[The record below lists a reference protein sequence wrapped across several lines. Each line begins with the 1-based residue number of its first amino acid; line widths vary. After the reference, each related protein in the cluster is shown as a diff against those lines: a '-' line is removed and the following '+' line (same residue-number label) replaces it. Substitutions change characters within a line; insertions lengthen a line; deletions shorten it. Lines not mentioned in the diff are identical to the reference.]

1 MGCHDDDDLDD
12 DGDDNNGSRCSDQ
25 MLSRHLLY
33 VVAALERVA
42 GAEEEDR
49 RLPSPG
55 GVADLR
61 LDLEILIEVVGKFDS
76 YCPVMSILRLA
87 ICHF

>member
-1 MGCHDDDDLDD
+1 MSLWWLAIFRSFVASSVVGCHDDDDLEDDSDD

-33 VVAALERVA
+33 VVAALERLA
-42 GAEEEDR
+42 GAAGKEDR

-55 GVADLR
+55 GVAHLR
-61 LDLEILIEVVGKFDS
+61 LDL
-76 YCPVMSILRLA
+76 
-87 ICHF
+87 

>member
-1 MGCHDDDDLDD
+1 MSLWWLAIFRSFVASSVVGCHHDDDLEDDSDD
-12 DGDDNNGSRCSDQ
+12 DGDDNNGPRCSDQ

-42 GAEEEDR
+42 GAEEDR

-61 LDLEILIEVVGKFDS
+61 LDL
-76 YCPVMSILRLA
+76 
-87 ICHF
+87 